1 LLSLLSVDKNGLQ
14 VNIPLK
20 WLVPLLYIWKILG
33 LNYCLR
39 WPVMTYFSYFSQ
51 SFQADGGSAL

>member
-1 LLSLLSVDKNGLQ
+1 LLSLLSVDQNGLQ

-20 WLVPLLYIWKILG
+20 WLVPLFYTWKILG

-39 WPVMTYFSYFSQ
+39 WIVMTYFSYFSQ
-51 SFQADGGSAL
+51 SIQAGGGSGL